1 MRLFVESDNPL
12 RVCYFGTY
20 RENYSRNQLMITGL
34 RLNGVV
40 VNECH
45 QTLWHGIE
53 DRVRVV
59 SGEWIKP
66 SFWWRIIS
74 VYWRLLKIYK
84 NVGDYEVLI
93 VGYPGQFDIFL
104 ARILSWLTG
113 RPLVWDVFMSIYLIS
128 VERGLDKQNRLIIN
142 LLHWLEGIALK
153 LPDLLILD
161 TSEYVRWFNQNY
173 GIKPERFRLV
183 PTGADDRIFSPMP
196 NTSAMDGKFRILYSG
211 TFIPN
216 HGVMYI
222 VEAAKVLADE
232 PSILFELIGAGPELE
247 QAKQFVTEHQL
258 TNVLFLDWME
268 KEELIVHISQADI
281 CLGAFGT
288 TPQSLMTVQNKIY
301 EAMAMGKPLISG
313 DSPAVRQV
321 FTHGEHIYLC
331 QRANGQA
338 IAEAIRTLLNN
349 PGIRDHIA
357 RNGFLVFKECYNLLN
372 NGKRCEI
379 YLREL
384 VE

>member
-74 VYWRLLKIYK
+74 VYWRLLNIYK
-84 NVGDYEVLI
+84 YVGDYDVLI
-93 VGYPGQFDIFL
+93 VGYPGQLDLFL
-104 ARILSWLTG
+104 ARFLSWLKH

-128 VERGLDKQNRLIIN
+128 VERGLDKQSRLIIN
-142 LLHWLEGIALK
+142 LLHWFEGIALK

-161 TSEYVRWFNQNY
+161 TNEYVRWFNQNY
-173 GIKPERFRLV
+173 GIQPERFRLV
-183 PTGADDRIFSPMP
+183 PTGADDRIFLPMP
-196 NTSAMDGKFRILYSG
+196 NTSVMDGKFRILYSG

-321 FTHGEHIYLC
+321 LTHGENIYLC
-331 QRANGQA
+331 ERANGKSLADA
-338 IAEAIRTLLNN
+338 ILVLWKDSYLREK
-349 PGIRDHIA
+349 IA
-357 RNGFLVFKECYNLLN
+357 QNGYNLFKEKYDLLN
-372 NGKRCEI
+372 NGERFKSHLLEI
-379 YLREL
+379 VR
-384 VE
+384 

>member
-1 MRLFVESDNPL
+1 VESDNPL

>member
-1 MRLFVESDNPL
+1 MESDNPL